1 MPYYDLGVQSTC
13 WSPSLHCRFTSPTC
27 PSKIWGQGRVEG
39 QYHMPVFKWVL
50 KPLDTPFRHQQTNFS
65 QLKPRI
71 VNLLVSA
78 LQVCNTALKSHLFTP
93 LNSKVETETGNAQM
107 LLGCL
112 LLVVQDSAA
121 LEVPLSCSHGDWGG
135 ATCLQQTHS
144 LCSRECKLNL
154 SHTLQHRPQPGLMPE
169 TVD

>member
-1 MPYYDLGVQSTC
+1 MESILALPLHFANMPIKDLGPGEGGRSVSYAGFQMS
-13 WSPSLHCRFTSPTC
+13 
-27 PSKIWGQGRVEG
+27 SKT
-39 QYHMPVFKWVL
+39 
-50 KPLDTPFRHQQTNFS
+50 LDTPFRHQQTNFS

-78 LQVCNTALKSHLFTP
+78 LQVQNTAFKSHLFTP

-154 SHTLQHRPQPGLMPE
+154 SHTLQHRPQPGLMQE